1 MNFKV
6 AITIASELRILSFA
20 HTYFNVYYNLNE

>member
-6 AITIASELRILSFA
+6 AITITSELRILSFA
-20 HTYFNVYYNLNE
+20 RIYFNIYYNLN